1 MSLSTLQRRS
11 RLAPIVALLA
21 AVVLLL
27 GACGNTPN
35 TAQPQPAAAP
45 ATPAILTVSVEQQAS
60 WVRNFNPLL
69 AEKSQRWPAR
79 AGIYE
84 PLMIYNT
91 MTGEYVPWLATEYKW
106 SPDNQKLTLTT
117 RDGVKW
123 SDGQPFTA
131 KDVVFTFELLK
142 KVKEADLNG
151 VWSFVA
157 DVKATDDKTV
167 EFTFQKAYVPGMLFI
182 VQQPII
188 AEHVWKDI
196 QDPIKYADE
205 NPVATGPFTVIKTFQ
220 NQIYE
225 LGRNPNYWQAGK
237 PYIDGL
243 RFPAYTNNDAAM
255 LATINGENDWAGN
268 FINEIDKVFVAKDP
282 AHNSYW
288 FPAVNND
295 VALYL
300 NTTKAPFDQVDVRK
314 AISMAIDREK
324 IVQVAMNSYT
334 KPADGTG
341 LSEAYAKAKN
351 AEAVAAGE
359 ELVKLDAVQA
369 NALLDKAGFKK
380 GADGVRVMPDGK
392 PMKYDINVVTG
403 WTDWVATVQIIS
415 RNLKDI
421 GIDATVKPYDFSAWF
436 DRVRSGNYDISIGWV
451 NGPTDSPYR
460 FYRNVMAGE
469 TVRPIGEQ
477 AQDNWGRFSSD
488 QLNPLFDQY
497 AATSDP
503 AVQKRVGDQ
512 LQLAFVEN
520 LPVVPLF
527 PGPIWAEYNTTHVTN
542 FPSQANPYALPTPNN
557 PPEYLLVLTELK
569 PAK

>member
-1 MSLSTLQRRS
+1 MSLRTLHRHS
-11 RLAPIVALLA
+11 LLAPQAALLA
-21 AVVLLL
+21 VLALVL
-27 GACGNTPN
+27 AACGSTTEPA
-35 TAQPQPAAAP
+35 AQPQPSQ
-45 ATPAILTVSVEQQAS
+45 PAILTVSVEQQAS

-91 MTGEYVPWLATEYKW
+91 VTGKYVPWLAAEYTW
-106 SPDNQKLTLTT
+106 SPDNMKVTLAA

-131 KDVVFTFELLK
+131 KDVAFTFGLLK
-142 KVKEADLNG
+142 QFKEADLNG
-151 VWSFVA
+151 VWGFLA
-157 DVKATDDKTV
+157 DVKATDDRMV
-167 EFTFQKAYVPGMLFI
+167 EFTFQKAYVPGFLFI

-188 AEHVWKDI
+188 AEHIWKDI

-205 NPVATGPFTVIKTFQ
+205 NPVGTGPFTVVKTFQ

-237 PYIDGL
+237 PAIDGL

-268 FINEIDKVFVAKDP
+268 FINDIDKVFVAKDP
-282 AHNSYW
+282 AHNKYW
-288 FPAVNND
+288 FPTMNND
-295 VALYL
+295 VVLYL
-300 NTTKAPFDQVDVRK
+300 NTTKAPFDKVEVRK
-314 AISMAIDREK
+314 AISMAIDRDK
-324 IVQVAMNSYT
+324 IIQVAMNNYT

-341 LSEAYAKAKN
+341 LSDAYASSKN
-351 AEAVAAGE
+351 PDAVSAGAD
-359 ELVKLDAVQA
+359 LVKFDAAKA
-369 NALLDKAGFKK
+369 NALLDQAGFKK
-380 GADGVRVMPDGK
+380 GADGVRAMPDGT
-392 PMKYDINVVTG
+392 PLKYDINVVTG
-403 WTDWVATVQIIS
+403 WTDWVATCQIIS

-436 DRVRSGNYDISIGWV
+436 ERVRGGNYDISIGWV

-469 TVRPIGEQ
+469 TVRPVGEL
-477 AQDNWGRFSSD
+477 AQDNWGRYSHKD
-488 QLNPLFDQY
+488 IDPLFEQY
-497 AATSDP
+497 AATSKLED
-503 AVQKRVGDQ
+503 QKYFADRM
-512 LQLAFVEN
+512 QLAFVED

-527 PGPIWAEYNTTHVTN
+527 PGPIWAEYNTVRITN
-542 FPSQANPYALPTPNN
+542 FPSQDNPYALPTPNN

>member
-1 MSLSTLQRRS
+1 
-11 RLAPIVALLA
+11 
-21 AVVLLL
+21 
-27 GACGNTPN
+27 
-35 TAQPQPAAAP
+35 
-45 ATPAILTVSVEQQAS
+45 
-60 WVRNFNPLL
+60 
-69 AEKSQRWPAR
+69 
-79 AGIYE
+79 
-84 PLMIYNT
+84 
-91 MTGEYVPWLATEYKW
+91 
-106 SPDNQKLTLTT
+106 
-117 RDGVKW
+117 
-123 SDGQPFTA
+123 
-131 KDVVFTFELLK
+131 
-142 KVKEADLNG
+142 
-151 VWSFVA
+151 
-157 DVKATDDKTV
+157 
-167 EFTFQKAYVPGMLFI
+167 
-182 VQQPII
+182 
-188 AEHVWKDI
+188 
-196 QDPIKYADE
+196 
-205 NPVATGPFTVIKTFQ
+205 
-220 NQIYE
+220 
-225 LGRNPNYWQAGK
+225 
-237 PYIDGL
+237 
-243 RFPAYTNNDAAM
+243 
-255 LATINGENDWAGN
+255 
-268 FINEIDKVFVAKDP
+268 
-282 AHNSYW
+282 
-288 FPAVNND
+288 VNND

>member
-1 MSLSTLQRRS
+1 MSLKLLRGHRRWATLG
-11 RLAPIVALLA
+11 ALLA
-21 AVVLLL
+21 IVGLVIA
-27 GACGNTPN
+27 ACGASNTTQEPA
-35 TAQPQPAAAP
+35 AQPKPS
-45 ATPAILTVSVEQQAS
+45 TPAMLTVSVEQQAS

-91 MTGEYVPWLATEYKW
+91 VTGKYVPWLATDAKW
-106 SPDNQKLTLTT
+106 SPDNLKLTLIA

-123 SDGQPFTA
+123 SDEQPFTA
-131 KDVVFTFELLK
+131 KDVAFTFQLLK
-142 KVKEADLNG
+142 QYPEADLNG
-151 VWSFVA
+151 VWSFLA
-157 DVKATDDKTV
+157 DVKAVDDRTA
-167 EFTFQKAYVPGMLFI
+167 EFTFQKVFVPGFLFV

-188 AEHVWKDI
+188 PEHIWKDI
-196 QDPIKYADE
+196 KDPIKYADE
-205 NPVATGPFTVIKTFQ
+205 NPVATGPFTVVKNFQ

-237 PYIDGL
+237 PTIDGL

-268 FINEIDKVFVAKDP
+268 FINDIDKVFVAKDP
-282 AHNSYW
+282 EHNAYW
-288 FPAVNND
+288 FPTMNND
-295 VALYL
+295 VVLYL
-300 NTTKAPFDQVDVRK
+300 NTTKAPFDQIEVRK
-314 AISMAIDREK
+314 AISMAIDRDK
-324 IVQVAMNSYT
+324 IVQVAMNNYT
-334 KPADGTG
+334 QPADGTG
-341 LSEAYAKAKN
+341 LSDAYATAKN
-351 AEAVAAGE
+351 ADAVKAGE
-359 ELVKLDAVQA
+359 DLVKLDAAKA
-369 NALLDKAGFKK
+369 NAMLDQAGLKK
-380 GADGVRVMPDGK
+380 GADGVRVAADGK

-436 DRVRSGNYDISIGWV
+436 ERVRGGNYDISIGWV

-469 TVRPIGEQ
+469 TVRPVGEL
-477 AQDNWGRFSSD
+477 ANDNWGRYSHAD
-488 QLNPLFDQY
+488 IDPLFEQY

-503 AVQKRVGDQ
+503 AQQKYFADRM
-512 LQLAFVEN
+512 QLAFVEDM
-520 LPVVPLF
+520 PVIPLF
-527 PGPIWAEYNTTHVTN
+527 PGPIWAEYNTSRITN
-542 FPSQANPYALPTPNN
+542 FPSKDNPYALPTPNN